1 MLETTPLFLTPNDN
15 AGFSTEHLDK
25 IHKSLNFLI
34 ESLEMGRNN
43 TLMYISWVEKD
54 IDDLLNRK
62 LEQLTDIQVGAEIRA
77 LVMRKK
83 EYSQKLQEQTSNILA
98 TKHQLEEVSK
108 ELNSRIQMTL
118 TREDTE

>member
-1 MLETTPLFLTPNDN
+1 MLEATSLFLTPNDN
-15 AGFSTEHLDK
+15 AGFSSEHLDK
-25 IHKSLNFLI
+25 MYNALNLLI
-34 ESLEMGRNN
+34 DSLEIGRNN

-54 IDDLLNRK
+54 IEDLLNRK
-62 LEQLTDIQVGAEIRA
+62 LEQLTDIQAGAEIRA

-108 ELNSRIQMTL
+108 ELSSRILMTL
-118 TREDTE
+118 EREDTE